1 MKSYLGTIPT
11 FLLALL
17 ALLACTCAASAS
29 SGRQEAAA
37 GTTTTGGR
45 PNGAQAREPAYHLSP
60 EKLRQAIRYSRQ
72 RAVLSLAGEFWG
84 ILVLVLLLTTGTA
97 SRFEAFAALRTRR
110 RWLQALLF
118 TALLLAVTSLADLPF
133 DLYGH
138 HLSLLYAQ
146 SVQGWGS
153 WFADQAKSLALTLV
167 IAAPLV
173 LLLFWVIRRSPR
185 HWWFWFWIPAMLLV
199 VLGVFVTPVLID
211 PLFNR
216 FEPLAQSDPAL
227 VERLEQ
233 VAERGGI
240 TIPPDRMFLM
250 RASDKLTGLNAYVT
264 GIGASKRVVVWDTTI
279 AKATPD
285 EISFIFGHEMGHY
298 VLQHIWKTLAFL
310 ALLLLAEFYLGYRA
324 SEWLLRRFGARWH
337 IPAVKNWA
345 SLVVLLLVLSVLG
358 FLSEPITN
366 GYSRMHEHDADVY
379 GQEAVHGI
387 VADPQTVAQQAF
399 QVLGETSLVDP
410 DPNPLLEFWTFTHP
424 SISRRAAFARAYN
437 PWLPP
442 KKPRYFSTRGR
453 TP

>member
-17 ALLACTCAASAS
+17 VSLACTCAASAS
-29 SGRQEAAA
+29 PGPQEAAT
-37 GTTTTGGR
+37 GTTTSSR
-45 PNGAQAREPAYHLSP
+45 PDGTQAREPAYHLPP
-60 EKLRQAIRYSRQ
+60 EKLRLAIRYSRQ
-72 RAVLSLAGEFWG
+72 KAVLGLAGELWG
-84 ILVLVLLLTTGTA
+84 ILVLVLLLTTGGA
-97 SRFEAFAALRTRR
+97 SRFQAFAARRTRH
-110 RWLQALLF
+110 RWLQGLLF

-153 WFADQAKSLALTLV
+153 WFADQAKFLALTFV
-167 IAAPLV
+167 IGAPLV

-216 FEPLAQSDPAL
+216 FEPLAKSDPAL
-227 VERLEQ
+227 VQRLEQ
-233 VAERGGI
+233 VVERGGI
-240 TIPPDRMFLM
+240 TIPPERMFLM
-250 RASDKLTGLNAYVT
+250 RASDKVTGLNAYVT
-264 GIGASKRVVVWDTTI
+264 GIGASKRVVVWDTTV

-285 EISFIFGHEMGHY
+285 EISFIFGHELGHY
-298 VLQHIWKTLAFL
+298 VLQHIWKTLASL
-310 ALLLLAEFYLGYRA
+310 ALFLLAQFYLGYRLVT
-324 SEWLLRRFGARWH
+324 WLLGRYGSRCQIRSAE
-337 IPAVKNWA
+337 NWA

-410 DPNPLLEFWTFTHP
+410 YPNPLLEFWTFSHP

-442 KKPRYFSTRGR
+442 GKPRYFSEPGR

>member
-17 ALLACTCAASAS
+17 AFLACTCAASAS
-29 SGRQEAAA
+29 SGNQQAAT
-37 GTTTTGGR
+37 GTSSSR
-45 PNGAQAREPAYHLSP
+45 PDGAQDNQPAYHLSP

-72 RAVLSLAGEFWG
+72 RAVLSLAGELWG
-84 ILVLVLLLTTGTA
+84 ILVLMLLLTTGAA
-97 SRFEAFAALRTRR
+97 SRFEAFAARRTRR

-146 SVQGWGS
+146 SVQGWES
-153 WFADQAKSLALTLV
+153 WFADQAKSLALTFV
-167 IAAPLV
+167 IGAPLV
-173 LLLFWVIRRSPR
+173 LLLFWAIRRSPR
-185 HWWFWFWIPAMLLV
+185 HWWFWFCIPAMLLV

-211 PLFNR
+211 PLFHR
-216 FEPLAQSDPAL
+216 FEPLAKSDPAL
-227 VERLEQ
+227 VQRLEQ
-233 VAERGGI
+233 VVERGGI

-250 RASDKLTGLNAYVT
+250 RASDKVTGLNAYVT

-279 AKATPD
+279 VKATPD

-310 ALLLLAEFYLGYRA
+310 ALLLLVEFYVGFRA

-337 IPAVKNWA
+337 IPSFENWA
-345 SLVVLLLVLSVLG
+345 SLVVLLLVLSVLA

-387 VADPQTVAQQAF
+387 VADPQTVAEQAF

-410 DPNPLLEFWTFTHP
+410 DLNPLLEFWTFSHP

-442 KKPRYFSTRGR
+442 EKPRYFAPPGR